1 MEKKKRDD
9 KKPKQRFSKDKY
21 GEFIRKNYA
30 TRKTAELA
38 EILGLEEKPVKDYA
52 YREKSEE
59 REGLGARKDPAY
71 LSEIRGE
78 CGKKGGRPRKKTYNK
93 KQRRFLCWKFFFT
106 LPPKPLRSGG
116 KWVL

>member
-59 REGLGARKDPAY
+59 REGLWARKDPAY
-71 LSEIRGE
+71 LSEIRRE
-78 CGKKGGRPRKKTYNK
+78 CGKKGGRPRKN
-93 KQRRFLCWKFFFT
+93 
-106 LPPKPLRSGG
+106 S
-116 KWVL
+116 

>member
-1 MEKKKRDD
+1 MENKKRDD

-71 LSEIRGE
+71 LSEIRSE
-78 CGKKGGRPRKKTYNK
+78 SGKKGGRPRKN
-93 KQRRFLCWKFFFT
+93 
-106 LPPKPLRSGG
+106 S
-116 KWVL
+116 